1 MKLPAS
7 YRQSFPS
14 DFPKFETFSVGF
26 DRLFDQ
32 LFEPSLLSRAG
43 LNFPPY
49 NIIKESDSIT
59 KIEVALAG
67 YKRDEVKVYL
77 EGNMLSIEGKVGE
90 ATESEDESK
99 KFVHRGLAQRAF
111 IRQFRLAEG
120 VEIKDASL
128 VDGVL
133 TIELDTR
140 MPDAPKAKQIEIR

>member
-90 ATESEDESK
+90 PLESEDESK

-111 IRQFRLAEG
+111 IRQFR
-120 VEIKDASL
+120 
-128 VDGVL
+128 
-133 TIELDTR
+133 
-140 MPDAPKAKQIEIR
+140 